1 MLPDD
6 IDCTHMSTDSSK
18 FDMQARAQSFG
29 GPTQACSGLCCCD
42 DRHAG
47 MEETRPFVPTVAD
60 HPRHLPRL
68 QLRPGGQAAPG
79 KGPANGMGG
88 GVGLGMGHSV
98 ASGTSLAEPG
108 SGVSADTPGT
118 LPWGQPGVIP
128 PERYCVQF
136 C

>member
-1 MLPDD
+1 
-6 IDCTHMSTDSSK
+6 
-18 FDMQARAQSFG
+18 
-29 GPTQACSGLCCCD
+29 
-42 DRHAG
+42 
-47 MEETRPFVPTVAD
+47 MEGTRPFVPTVAD

-118 LPWGQPGVIP
+118 LPWGQPGGLP
-128 PERYCVQF
+128 PERYYIQSQF
-136 C
+136 CVVQVCASCCTAKYSLIACADWQL

>member
-1 MLPDD
+1 
-6 IDCTHMSTDSSK
+6 
-18 FDMQARAQSFG
+18 MQGRAQSFC

-47 MEETRPFVPTVAD
+47 LEGTRPFVPTVAD

-118 LPWGQPGVIP
+118 LPWGQPGVMAP
-128 PERYCVQF
+128 DRYYIQSHF
-136 C
+136 CLV